1 MKIYSET
8 TGKTYD
14 DNEAVFYANL
24 VQAAWLMS
32 KPDATLLDIFCRGDG
47 RMVLVFPKELHKRYV
62 AEWAERSREYK
73 DNKEN

>member
-14 DNEAVFYANL
+14 DNEATFYVNL
-24 VQAAWLMS
+24 VQAAWLMN

-47 RMVLVFPKELHKRYV
+47 RMVLVFPTSLHKKYIG
-62 AEWAERSREYK
+62 EWAERSRK
-73 DNKEN
+73 NKENDM

>member
-14 DNEAVFYANL
+14 DNEATFYVNL
-24 VQAAWLMS
+24 VQAAWLMN

-47 RMVLVFPKELHKRYV
+47 RTVLVFPTSLHKKYIG
-62 AEWAERSREYK
+62 EWAERSRK
-73 DNKEN
+73 NKEIDM

>member
-14 DNEAVFYANL
+14 DNEATFYVNL
-24 VQAAWLMS
+24 VQAAWLMN

-47 RMVLVFPKELHKRYV
+47 RMVLVFPTSLHKKYIG
-62 AEWAERSREYK
+62 EWAEHSRK
-73 DNKEN
+73 NKEIDM

>member
-14 DNEAVFYANL
+14 DNEATFYVNL
-24 VQAAWLMS
+24 VQAAWLMN

-47 RMVLVFPKELHKRYV
+47 RMVLVFPTSLHKKYIG
-62 AEWAERSREYK
+62 EWAERSRK
-73 DNKEN
+73 NQSDNNG